1 MNIKLV
7 ITSAVIITI
16 ILVGIGYFLLA
27 TRREPVS
34 NKPYHQLR
42 EETLT
47 IDEAPEIE
55 RFEPIEKKD
64 IPSAKRKF
72 SDVESPE
79 EKVRATDKNLHP
91 ED

>member
-1 MNIKLV
+1 MNVKLIIVSSIV
-7 ITSAVIITI
+7 ITIVLVAV
-16 ILVGIGYFLLA
+16 GYFFLA
-27 TRREPVS
+27 TGEEPIS
-34 NKPYHQLR
+34 NKPYHRLI
-42 EETLT
+42 ETLT